1 MTHTMRSDRKVRR
14 FVGTVL
20 GAAVVVG
27 ISALAPSA
35 SAQVEPALTLS
46 PTTVM
51 PGETFT
57 LTATG
62 CVVEGVPQEELA
74 VVWIYEFDLL
84 GGVLPTDAEG
94 TATATGTADASHAP
108 ELRIGASCVRTTVE
122 GPEAIVFRY
131 ETQFLAVVVPTT
143 TTSTSTSP
151 TTSGTA
157 PAAVV
162 AAPAFT
168 G

>member
-14 FVGTVL
+14 FVGSVL
-20 GAAVVVG
+20 GAGVVVG
-27 ISALAPSA
+27 ISALAPGA
-35 SAQVEPALTLS
+35 GAQAEPTLTLS
-46 PTTVM
+46 PLTVAA
-51 PGETFT
+51 GEDFT

-62 CVVEGVPQEELA
+62 CSLEGVPQEELA
-74 VVWIYEFDLL
+74 VVWIYEFDLF
-84 GGVLPTDAEG
+84 GGVLPTDDEG

-122 GPEAIVFRY
+122 GPEAVVFRY
-131 ETQFLAVVVPTT
+131 EPQFLTVVVPTT
-143 TTSTSTSP
+143 TTSTTTSP
-151 TTSGTA
+151 ATSGAA
-157 PAAVV
+157 PAAVA